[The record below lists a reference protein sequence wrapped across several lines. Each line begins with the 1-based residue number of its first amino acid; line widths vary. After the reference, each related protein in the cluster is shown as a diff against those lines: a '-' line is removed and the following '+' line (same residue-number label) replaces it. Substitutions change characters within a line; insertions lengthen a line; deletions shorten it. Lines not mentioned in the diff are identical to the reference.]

1 MKDLTQGSVRGHI
14 IAMAAPVAVAMLVQT
29 LYFLVDLYFVS
40 RQGSDTVAGV
50 SAGGNAMMLVM
61 ALTQMLSVGTVSLIS
76 HATGAKDR
84 PRAQQVFN
92 QAMGLGVLCM
102 LAALGLGAV
111 GIAPYMQALGAGE
124 GIAEAGRAYLW
135 AYLPGLA
142 LQFPMAVMASAMR
155 GTGVAKPGMVVQML
169 TVAVAVNIVLAP
181 VLIAGWGT
189 GHPLGAMGAG
199 LASSLAIGVGVVA
212 MAVYFKRLESYL
224 SVDMRAWWPQAAVCK
239 PLLRVGLPAGGEFL
253 LMFIYISGIYWLI
266 RRFGPAAQAGF
277 GIGMRVMQSTFLPA
291 MAISFALP
299 AVAGQNFGARRAD
312 RVRETFK
319 QGLIL
324 ECSVMLLLMAICH
337 LAPQAMIGAFTSD
350 PAAATVGAEFLTIIS
365 MNFLAMG
372 VVFACSGLFQ
382 AMGNTWPAMA
392 STATRLLSFM
402 LPAYFLVQQPGLALR
417 QLWFLSVATVVLQA
431 TVSALLVRWQLR
443 ERLRG
448 FETAPMVSA
457 VSAAA

>member
-1 MKDLTQGSVRGHI
+1 MKDLTQGPIRGHI
-14 IAMAAPVAVAMLVQT
+14 IAMAAPVAIGMLVQT

-61 ALTQMLSVGTVSLIS
+61 ALTQMLSVGTVALIS
-76 HATGAKDR
+76 HATGAKDQA
-84 PRAQQVFN
+84 RAQLVFN

-102 LAALGLGAV
+102 LATLAIGAI

-124 GIAEAGRAYLW
+124 GISAAGSAYLW

-155 GTGVAKPGMVVQML
+155 GTGIAKPGMVVQML
-169 TVAVAVNIVLAP
+169 TVLVNIVLAP

-199 LASSLAIGVGVVA
+199 LASSLAIAAGVVA
-212 MAVYFKRLESYL
+212 MAVYFKRLETYL
-224 SVDMRAWWPQAAVCK
+224 SVDTKAWAPRMAVWQ
-239 PLLRVGLPAGGEFL
+239 PLLRVVLPAGGEFL

-299 AVAGQNFGARRAD
+299 AVAGQNFGARQAD
-312 RVRETFK
+312 RVRDTFK

-324 ECSVMLLLMAICH
+324 ECSVMLLLMGLCH
-337 LAPQAMIGAFTSD
+337 IAPEAMIGAFTSD
-350 PAAATVGAEFLTIIS
+350 PAAASVGVEFLSIIS

-372 VVFACSGLFQ
+372 VVFASSGLFQ
-382 AMGNTWPAMA
+382 AMGNTWPGMA
-392 STATRLLSFM
+392 STATRLITFMVPAFYLS
-402 LPAYFLVQQPGLALR
+402 QQPGFTLR
-417 QLWFLSVATVVLQA
+417 QMWFLSVGTVVLQA
-431 TVSALLVRWQLR
+431 VVSALLVRSQLR
-443 ERLRG
+443 KRLRA
-448 FETAPMVSA
+448 FETPA
-457 VSAAA
+457 VGDAASAAA

>member
-1 MKDLTQGSVRGHI
+1 MKDLTQGSIRGHI

-76 HATGAKDR
+76 HATGAKDQA
-84 PRAQQVFN
+84 RAQLVFN

-102 LAALGLGAV
+102 LAALALGAV
-111 GIAPYMQALGAGE
+111 GIGPYMQALGAGE

-169 TVAVAVNIVLAP
+169 TVAVNIVLAP

-199 LASSLAIGVGVVA
+199 LASSLAIAVGVVA

-224 SVDMRAWWPQAAVCK
+224 SVDMKAWWPQAGVCK

-312 RVRETFK
+312 RVRETLK

-324 ECSVMLLLMAICH
+324 ECSVMLLLMAVCH
-337 LAPQAMIGAFTSD
+337 LAPEAMIGAFTSD
-350 PAAATVGAEFLTIIS
+350 PAAAMVGVEFLTIIS

-392 STATRLLSFM
+392 STATRLLTFM
-402 LPAYFLVQQPGLALR
+402 LPAYFLVQQPGFTLR
-417 QLWFLSVATVVLQA
+417 QAWFLSVATVVLQA
-431 TVSALLVRWQLR
+431 TVSALLVRSQLR
-443 ERLRG
+443 KRLQG
-448 FETAPMVSA
+448 FETAPMVGA
-457 VSAAA
+457 ASAAA

>member
-1 MKDLTQGSVRGHI
+1 MKDLTQGSIRGHI
-14 IAMAAPVAVAMLVQT
+14 IAMAVPVAVAMLVQT

-61 ALTQMLSVGTVSLIS
+61 ALTQMLSVGTVSLFS
-76 HATGAKDR
+76 HATGAKDQA
-84 PRAQQVFN
+84 RAQLVFN

-111 GIAPYMQALGAGE
+111 GIGPYMQALGAGE
-124 GIAEAGRAYLW
+124 AIAEAGRSYLW

-169 TVAVAVNIVLAP
+169 TVAVNIVLAP

-189 GHPLGAMGAG
+189 GHALGAMGAG

-224 SVDMRAWWPQAAVCK
+224 SVDMKAWWPQADVCR

-312 RVRETFK
+312 RVRETLK

-324 ECSVMLLLMAICH
+324 ECSVMLLLMAVCH
-337 LAPQAMIGAFTSD
+337 LAPEAMIGAFTSD
-350 PAAATVGAEFLTIIS
+350 PAAAMVGVEFLTIIS

-392 STATRLLSFM
+392 STATRLLTFM
-402 LPAYFLVQQPGLALR
+402 LPAYFLVQQPGFTLR
-417 QLWFLSVATVVLQA
+417 QAWYLSVATVVLQA
-431 TVSALLVRWQLR
+431 TVSALLVRSQLR
-443 ERLRG
+443 KRLQG
-448 FETAPMVSA
+448 FETTPMVGA
-457 VSAAA
+457 ASAAA